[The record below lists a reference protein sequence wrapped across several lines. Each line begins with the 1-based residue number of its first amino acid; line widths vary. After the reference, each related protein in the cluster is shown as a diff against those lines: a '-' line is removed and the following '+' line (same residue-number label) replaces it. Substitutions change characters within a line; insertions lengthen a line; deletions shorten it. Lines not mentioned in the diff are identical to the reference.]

1 MNLTVNGQAHKSDAV
16 TLTALLEELGYK
28 DATVATA
35 RNGEFVSATSR
46 DVEQVEDGDK
56 IEILAPMKGG

>member
-16 TLTALLEELGYK
+16 TLTALLEELGYS

-35 RNGEFVSATSR
+35 RNGEFVSAHSR
-46 DVEQVEDGDK
+46 DAEHVEDGDK

>member
-16 TLTALLEELGYK
+16 TLAALLEELGYK

-35 RNGEFVSATSR
+35 RNGEFVSAASR
-46 DVEQVEDGDK
+46 DAEQVKDGDR